1 MTAIEVKNLEKSF
14 GTRKAVNGVSF
25 SVKEGE
31 VFGLLG
37 PNGAGKSTTLSL
49 ISGLLKPA
57 GGSINVG
64 EWDMQ
69 QQPAK
74 AKGLIGVV
82 PQEPALYPQLS
93 ARANLRFWGELQG
106 LSSKELAAATDR
118 ALEIA
123 GLQDRA
129 DERASKYSG
138 GMKRRLNIAAGLVHS
153 PKLLIMD
160 EPTVGVDP
168 QSRRHILD
176 TVKAL
181 KQQGMTVIY
190 TSHYVEEVEYL
201 CDRVAIM
208 DHGKILAEGTTA
220 ELLSQAGE
228 YQELAITVNNP
239 DELIVGRVSSL
250 PGVQEAVILG
260 KVLKVLTDN
269 AEQVLPLVFE
279 VLVQQGLQVS
289 EIKIS
294 KPNLESLFL
303 KLTGRGLRD

>member
-1 MTAIEVKNLEKSF
+1 MTMIEVKNLEKSF
-14 GTRKAVNGVSF
+14 GARKAVDGVSF
-25 SVKEGE
+25 EVKAGE

-49 ISGLLKPA
+49 ITGLLKPDS
-57 GGSINVG
+57 GRVSIG
-64 EWDMQ
+64 AIDMGKE
-69 QQPAK
+69 PIK

-82 PQEPALYPQLS
+82 PQEPAIYPQLS
-93 ARANLRFWGELQG
+93 ARANLRFWGEMQG
-106 LSSKELAAATDR
+106 LVSQELSVAVERALKVAGLEDR
-118 ALEIA
+118 AN
-123 GLQDRA
+123 DRA
-129 DERASKYSG
+129 GKYSG
-138 GMKRRLNIAAGLVHS
+138 GMKRRLNIAAGLVHN
-153 PKLLIMD
+153 PQILIMD

-176 TVKAL
+176 AVKEL
-181 KQQGMTVIY
+181 KENGMTVIY

-228 YQELAITVNNP
+228 FQELSISLSNP
-239 DELIVGRVSSL
+239 EKLIAGRVVSL
-250 PGVQEAVILG
+250 PGVEDALVVGNALR
-260 KVLKVLTDN
+260 VLTVN

-279 VLVQQGLQVS
+279 TLVQQGLQVT

-303 KLTGRGLRD
+303 KLTGRALRD